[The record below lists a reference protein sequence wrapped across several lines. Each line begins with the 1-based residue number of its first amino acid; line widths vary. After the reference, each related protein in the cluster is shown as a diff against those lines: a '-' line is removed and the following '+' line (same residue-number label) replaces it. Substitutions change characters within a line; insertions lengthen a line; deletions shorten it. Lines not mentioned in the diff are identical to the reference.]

1 MFIAYLHI
9 CLLLTHT
16 KKRNLPTAVPFFVFQ
31 TFYLLGYF
39 IFREANSA
47 HRSSSVLLL

>member
-16 KKRNLPTAVPFFVFQ
+16 KKELPTAVPFFVFKLSAFPV
-31 TFYLLGYF
+31 FYF
-39 IFREANSA
+39 A
-47 HRSSSVLLL
+47 

>member
-16 KKRNLPTAVPFFVFQ
+16 KKELPTVVPFFVFKLS
-31 TFYLLGYF
+31 TFPVFYF
-39 IFREANSA
+39 A
-47 HRSSSVLLL
+47 